1 MVFKPR
7 DRPVRVEVQRRRR
20 RERLG
25 LRADGLQRWAVE
37 RLMEAKRSRSGGV
50 WGLARFVGHA
60 AADDLWVRLIDMSI
74 TLRAE
79 AKGLLPVRRRRLSA
93 AALEGGAG
101 VRRSG
106 RVPGAGGRSVRA
118 VAAWERLVTRAT
130 ALSVRKGAGLAAD
143 VMEVEEGCPVAAV
156 LRWKRVKGKLV
167 GLVRWEP
174 DPVTG
179 EFPPEWKG
187 EGDLGADL
195 VSEGRTWLSLHGG
208 SRARRRA
215 SSSSAA
221 RRRPAAQATPQ
232 VAVSPAGPVRASGR
246 DGRAEAR
253 DAKRAASAAPA
264 RKRGLRSPEEGWPAG
279 RRARVGVGQGV
290 VLERGGSGTATKRGG
305 GDGGVAPLRRVS
317 AREQQRGGAKRDYG
331 EGSPSGSSVAA
342 RAAVESVAVVSR
354 RESTRSRR
362 ALWAEAGSTRD

>member
-1 MVFKPR
+1 
-7 DRPVRVEVQRRRR
+7 
-20 RERLG
+20 
-25 LRADGLQRWAVE
+25 
-37 RLMEAKRSRSGGV
+37 MEAKRSRSGGV

-93 AALEGGAG
+93 AAPEGGAG

-106 RVPGAGGRSVRA
+106 RVPGSGSRSVRA

-130 ALSVRKGAGLAAD
+130 ALSV
-143 VMEVEEGCPVAAV
+143 
-156 LRWKRVKGKLV
+156 
-167 GLVRWEP
+167 
-174 DPVTG
+174 
-179 EFPPEWKG
+179 
-187 EGDLGADL
+187 
-195 VSEGRTWLSLHGG
+195 GRAWLSLHGG

-215 SSSSAA
+215 SSACAA
-221 RRRPAAQATPQ
+221 RRRPAAQATSQ
-232 VAVSPAGPVRASGR
+232 VAASPAGPVRASGR

-290 VLERGGSGTATKRGG
+290 VLERGVSGTAAKRGG
-305 GDGGVAPLRRVS
+305 GEGGVAPLRRVS
-317 AREQQRGGAKRDYG
+317 AREQQLGGVKRVYG

-362 ALWAEAGSTRD
+362 ALWSEAGSSRD